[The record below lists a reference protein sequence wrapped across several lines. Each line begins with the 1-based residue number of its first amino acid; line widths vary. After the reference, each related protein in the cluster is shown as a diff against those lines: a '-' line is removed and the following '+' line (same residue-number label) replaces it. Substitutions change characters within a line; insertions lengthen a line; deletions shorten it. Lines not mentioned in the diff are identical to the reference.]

1 MKDEAPLEGGDEA
14 QAPEVV
20 VQDGAGGLL
29 ALFVSGG
36 LGGFAVMTALVLQPT
51 HCCHGATRTDRE
63 ARARCQALGV
73 TPEELAALEARR

>member
-1 MKDEAPLEGGDEA
+1 MTTDEGQAAGEGP
-14 QAPEVV
+14 APEVV

-29 ALFVSGG
+29 ALFFSGG
-36 LGGFAVMTALVLQPT
+36 LGGFAVMAALLLQPT

-63 ARARCQALGV
+63 VRARCQALGV